1 MHAGALGEGRGRGS
15 PVGTLVRQQ
24 QQQRA
29 STDRRNAAPAP
40 TQLQPNHTAVTDM
53 RQRSVPATH
62 CRAAG
67 ELKRP
72 AAEEATATIT
82 AHSHHGNVHLTEP
95 PLGCGFIADLAS
107 AGAGQ
112 IASEAPPFR

>member
-53 RQRSVPATH
+53 RS
-62 CRAAG
+62 AACQP
-67 ELKRP
+67 LT
-72 AAEEATATIT
+72 AA
-82 AHSHHGNVHLTEP
+82 
-95 PLGCGFIADLAS
+95 PL
-107 AGAGQ
+107 
-112 IASEAPPFR
+112 EN